1 MNRQGFTLMEIL
13 VAVSALAVMGVLLTQ
28 VFVTTI
34 RTNTKNEIS
43 KEVKQNGDLA
53 VSIMT
58 RMILNLFLGPY
69 SPRLAA

>member
-1 MNRQGFTLMEIL
+1 MEIL